1 MKYYVETSLENF
13 KAWSGGRDTLE
24 VLIEKGLC
32 DTVEACL
39 EEALG
44 EDVSDTDINDTLWFE
59 RDMIAEW
66 CGFSSWEALENG
78 EEEEE
83 EEEEADE
90 TDLEE
95 VKDRLNECIE
105 NEDDFDTFCNGRD
118 CSSCP
123 FDAHCNLMTKCEEAY
138 NYMLEGYNFDEA
150 IALLNGK
157 EV

>member
-13 KAWSGGRDTLE
+13 EAWSGGRDTLE

-44 EDVSDTDINDTLWFE
+44 EDVSDTAINDILWME
-59 RDMIAEW
+59 RDTIADW

-83 EEEEADE
+83 EETAEE
-90 TDLEE
+90 EE
-95 VKDRLNECIE
+95 EEE
-105 NEDDFDTFCNGRD
+105 NNFSRWCNGNYPACQGCPYEKLRGLAD
-118 CSSCP
+118 CE
-123 FDAHCNLMTKCEEAY
+123 TAY
-138 NYMLEGYNFDEA
+138 YHDNPDDDDGIRLYQ
-150 IALLNGK
+150 
-157 EV
+157 

>member
-13 KAWSGGRDTLE
+13 EAWSGGRDTLE

-39 EEALG
+39 EDILDG
-44 EDVSDTDINDTLWFE
+44 DSSDTTINDILWME

-83 EEEEADE
+83 ETEEEEA
-90 TDLEE
+90 
-95 VKDRLNECIE
+95 E
-105 NEDDFDTFCNGRD
+105 NNFSRWCGNQSRD
-118 CSSCP
+118 CSGCP
-123 FDAHCNLMTKCEEAY
+123 YQK
-138 NYMLEGYNFDEA
+138 
-150 IALLNGK
+150 LNGMGDC
-157 EV
+157 ETAYYHDNPDDDDGIRLYQ

>member
-13 KAWSGGRDTLE
+13 EAWSGGRDTLE

-44 EDVSDTDINDTLWFE
+44 EDISDTDINDTLWFE
-59 RDMIAEW
+59 RDTIADW

-83 EEEEADE
+83 EETEE
-90 TDLEE
+90 EE
-95 VKDRLNECIE
+95 VDNNFSRWCANQS
-105 NEDDFDTFCNGRD
+105 RD
-118 CSSCP
+118 CSGCP
-123 FDAHCNLMTKCEEAY
+123 YQK
-138 NYMLEGYNFDEA
+138 
-150 IALLNGK
+150 LLNLGDC
-157 EV
+157 ETAYYHDNPDDDDGIRLYQ

>member
-13 KAWSGGRDTLE
+13 EAWSGGRDTLE

-44 EDVSDTDINDTLWFE
+44 EDISDTDINDTLWFE

-83 EEEEADE
+83 ETEEEEEENNFSRWCNENYPACKGCPYEKLRGLADCE
-90 TDLEE
+90 TAYYHDNP
-95 VKDRLNECIE
+95 DDDDGIRL
-105 NEDDFDTFCNGRD
+105 
-118 CSSCP
+118 
-123 FDAHCNLMTKCEEAY
+123 Y
-138 NYMLEGYNFDEA
+138 Q
-150 IALLNGK
+150 
-157 EV
+157 

>member
-13 KAWSGGRDTLE
+13 EAWSGGRDTLE

-39 EEALG
+39 EEILDGDA
-44 EDVSDTDINDTLWFE
+44 SDTYINDILWME

-83 EEEEADE
+83 EETEEEEADNNFS
-90 TDLEE
+90 
-95 VKDRLNECIE
+95 RWCGNQS
-105 NEDDFDTFCNGRD
+105 RD
-118 CSSCP
+118 CSGCP
-123 FDAHCNLMTKCEEAY
+123 YQK
-138 NYMLEGYNFDEA
+138 
-150 IALLNGK
+150 LLNLSDCETAYYHDNPDDDDGIRLYQ
-157 EV
+157 

>member
-13 KAWSGGRDTLE
+13 EAWSGGRDTLE

-39 EEALG
+39 EDILDG
-44 EDVSDTDINDTLWFE
+44 DSSDTYINDILWME

-83 EEEEADE
+83 EETEEEA
-90 TDLEE
+90 
-95 VKDRLNECIE
+95 
-105 NEDDFDTFCNGRD
+105 EDNNFSRWCANQSRD
-118 CSSCP
+118 CSGCP
-123 FDAHCNLMTKCEEAY
+123 YQRLFGCEMAYYHMGDCEAAY
-138 NYMLEGYNFDEA
+138 YHDNPDDDDGIRLYQ
-150 IALLNGK
+150 
-157 EV
+157 

>member
-13 KAWSGGRDTLE
+13 EAWSGGRDTLE

-39 EEALG
+39 EEILDG
-44 EDVSDTDINDTLWFE
+44 DSSDTYINDILWME

-83 EEEEADE
+83 EETAEEEADNNFS
-90 TDLEE
+90 
-95 VKDRLNECIE
+95 RWCANQS
-105 NEDDFDTFCNGRD
+105 RD
-118 CSSCP
+118 CSGCP
-123 FDAHCNLMTKCEEAY
+123 YQKFLHLSDCETAY
-138 NYMLEGYNFDEA
+138 YHDNPDDDDGIRIYQ
-150 IALLNGK
+150 
-157 EV
+157 

>member
-13 KAWSGGRDTLE
+13 EAWSGGRDTLE

-39 EEALG
+39 EEILDG
-44 EDVSDTDINDTLWFE
+44 DSSDTYINDILWME

-83 EEEEADE
+83 EETEEEEA
-90 TDLEE
+90 
-95 VKDRLNECIE
+95 E
-105 NEDDFDTFCNGRD
+105 NNFSRWCANQSRD
-118 CSSCP
+118 CSGCP
-123 FDAHCNLMTKCEEAY
+123 YQKLHGMGDCEMAY
-138 NYMLEGYNFDEA
+138 YHDNPDDDDGIRLYQ
-150 IALLNGK
+150 
-157 EV
+157 

>member
-13 KAWSGGRDTLE
+13 EAWSGGRDTLE

-39 EEALG
+39 EEVLG
-44 EDVSDTDINDTLWFE
+44 EDISDTAINDVLWFE
-59 RDMIAEW
+59 RDTIADW

-83 EEEEADE
+83 EETGIEEAE
-90 TDLEE
+90 NSLH
-95 VKDRLNECIE
+95 ECIE
-105 NEDDFDTFCNGRD
+105 NGYDFHTFCRGCE

-123 FDAHCNLMTKCEEAY
+123 FNDRCGSMLKCEAAY
-138 NYMLEGYNFDEA
+138 GLMLEGCSFDEA
-150 IALLNGK
+150 VSK
-157 EV
+157 V